1 MENLEKSTYRI
12 SYNVD
17 VYEDSFK
24 NGELEI
30 VNYYDGEFI
39 TKANNP
45 KDAIKDFFENE
56 LFFDI
61 NFKYMDTIQD
71 EFLNRFTYSVL
82 CDNDNEEVKEGD
94 IIYEEWKKDDVLLYN
109 NTVNF
114 NIFEVK
120 ETEIIDLN
128 K

>member
-24 NGELEI
+24 NGELEN

-61 NFKYMDTIQD
+61 DFKYMETIQD
-71 EFLNRFTYSVL
+71 ENLNGFNYSVL
-82 CDNDNEEVKEGD
+82 CNNDNEEVKTND
-94 IIYEEWKKDDVLLYN
+94 SIYIEWKKDNVMLYTN
-109 NTVNF
+109 NVNF
-114 NIFEVK
+114 NIYEIK
-120 ETEIIDLN
+120 ETKILDLN